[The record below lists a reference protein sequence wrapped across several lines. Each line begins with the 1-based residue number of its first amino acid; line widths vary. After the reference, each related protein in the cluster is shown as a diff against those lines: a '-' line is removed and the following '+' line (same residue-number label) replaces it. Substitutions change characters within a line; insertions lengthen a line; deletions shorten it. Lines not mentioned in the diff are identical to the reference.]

1 MVLGGCRMEFEVLGP
16 LRARAG
22 GQPAPLTA
30 MMPRTLLAILLIRA
44 NTAVPVDV
52 LVDALWAGRR
62 DPRAVKKL
70 HLHVH
75 RLRRALDD
83 PARIRFAHGGYTLRL
98 YPGELDAQRFETVLT
113 EGTDTP
119 DPGRA
124 MHLLRSA
131 LGLWRGDPFGGVADV
146 PLVRAEID
154 RLTERRLI
162 GLEGLYGAELA
173 CGHAPAVVPELG
185 ELATRHPLRERLQGL
200 LMTAL
205 YQAGRRAEALG
216 VYHRTRAALVE
227 ELALEP
233 GPELQRLEHAILTGG
248 PALETAPITLPAQLP
263 PDITD
268 FTGREVQLA
277 TVHQY
282 LAPKP
287 GRSRTL
293 PIAAISGMAGAGKTA
308 LAVHAAHRL
317 REHYPHGQL
326 YVDLAQAQSLDATEV
341 LDAAE
346 VLARFLRALGVTGTA
361 IPDDGA
367 ERGALYRSLLADRRM
382 LILLDNA
389 TGEAQVRPLLPATPG
404 CAVLITSR
412 VRMAG
417 LPGAQLVDLDVLRPD
432 QAVELLTRVV
442 GSRRVAAEP
451 AAAEEIARL
460 CGYLPL
466 AVRIAAVRLS
476 ARPHWRLARLA
487 TDLADEHHRLDELR
501 LGDLDVRASL
511 ALSYQSLDETGRR
524 VFRRLGLLS
533 TSDFPPWVGSALL
546 DLPQPRAEDLMDTLV
561 DAQVLDVAGPD
572 AAGRQRYRCH
582 DLLRVYARELVTA
595 LEPAGE
601 RLAALERA
609 FGGWLV
615 LAEKAG
621 ARMTDPVFGV
631 SLEYVSCWQPD
642 ATILGLATADPVGWF
657 QAEWTALIEA
667 VEQAHT
673 IGSDQLACALGA
685 RLAAFYTVRGC
696 HNDWQHIC
704 ELMLAAA
711 RRMGNRHWMGT
722 ALCGLGEL
730 SLVRYDRDT
739 AMDIFEQARAAF
751 RAAGD
756 QFGEAR
762 TLQSLGD
769 LHGSEAQWG
778 QALRCLGTSLRLWRQ
793 LRLPREQATTLAR
806 MGAVYENAGRP
817 DAAQRLHREARLLSD
832 TVDDTRE
839 RALLPMR

>member
-1 MVLGGCRMEFEVLGP
+1 MEFEVLGP

-83 PARIRFAHGGYTLRL
+83 PARIRFGHGGYTLRL
-98 YPGELDAQRFETVLT
+98 YPGELDAQRFETVLA
-113 EGTDTP
+113 EGTDTA

-146 PLVRAEID
+146 ALVRAEID

-233 GPELQRLEHAILTGG
+233 GPELQRLERAILTDG
-248 PALETAPITLPAQLP
+248 PALETEPITLPAQLP

-268 FTGREVQLA
+268 FTGREVTLA
-277 TVHQY
+277 TVHQH
-282 LAPKP
+282 LAPRP

-293 PIAAISGMAGAGKTA
+293 PIAAIAGMAGAGKTA

-326 YVDLAQAQSLDATEV
+326 YVDLRGAQAQSLEATEV
-341 LDAAE
+341 LDTTEVLDPAE

-367 ERGALYRSLLADRRM
+367 ERGALYRSLLAGRRM

-389 TGEAQVRPLLPATPG
+389 AGEAQVRPLLPGTPG

-412 VRMAG
+412 VRLAG
-417 LPGAQLVDLDVLRPD
+417 LSGAQLVDLGILQPD

-451 AAAEEIARL
+451 AAAGELVRL

-466 AVRIAAVRLS
+466 AVRVAAVRLS
-476 ARPHWRLARLA
+476 ARPHWQLARLA

-511 ALSYQSLDETGRR
+511 ALSYLSLDETGRR

-533 TSDFPPWVGSALL
+533 TSDFPPWVCAALL
-546 DLPQPRAEDLMDTLV
+546 DLPQPRAEDLMDALV
-561 DAQVLDVAGPD
+561 DAQVLDVAGSD

-582 DLLRVYARELVTA
+582 DLLRVYAREVCTA
-595 LEPAGE
+595 QEPAGE

-615 LAEKAG
+615 LAEEAG
-621 ARMTDPVFGV
+621 ARMADPVSGV
-631 SLEYVSCWQPD
+631 TLESVSCWRPD
-642 ATILGLATADPVGWF
+642 ATIVGLAAADPAGWF
-657 QAEWTALIEA
+657 QAEWTVLIEA
-667 VEQAHT
+667 VEQAHS

-685 RLAAFYTVRGC
+685 RLAPFYTIRGC
-696 HNDWQHIC
+696 HDDWQHIC

-711 RRMGNRHWMGT
+711 RRIGNHHWMGT
-722 ALCGLGEL
+722 ALRGLAEL
-730 SLVRYDRDT
+730 SLVRYDLVT
-739 AMDIFEQARAAF
+739 AMDAFEQV
-751 RAAGD
+751 
-756 QFGEAR
+756 
-762 TLQSLGD
+762 
-769 LHGSEAQWG
+769 
-778 QALRCLGTSLRLWRQ
+778 
-793 LRLPREQATTLAR
+793 P
-806 MGAVYENAGRP
+806 
-817 DAAQRLHREARLLSD
+817 
-832 TVDDTRE
+832 
-839 RALLPMR
+839 